1 MVSGVSIQSALIAG
15 SPPISLS
22 LIVGE
27 SKWDAKASG
36 THRGFFFFP
45 REAYI
50 IVVFVHT
57 QTECL
62 VCHVIFY
69 SGLPMIW
76 MGNLV
81 FVFCF
86 SLA

>member
-1 MVSGVSIQSALIAG
+1 MGIIAG

-36 THRGFFFFP
+36 THRIFFFFP

-50 IVVFVHT
+50 IVVFTHRPSAEDVT
-57 QTECL
+57 
-62 VCHVIFY
+62 
-69 SGLPMIW
+69 
-76 MGNLV
+76 
-81 FVFCF
+81 
-86 SLA
+86 

>member
-1 MVSGVSIQSALIAG
+1 MPIIAG

-36 THRGFFFFP
+36 THRFFFFFLL

-50 IVVFVHT
+50 IVVFT
-57 QTECL
+57 
-62 VCHVIFY
+62 Y
-69 SGLPMIW
+69 KPS
-76 MGNLV
+76 
-81 FVFCF
+81 
-86 SLA
+86 AK

>member
-1 MVSGVSIQSALIAG
+1 MTEPLIAG

-36 THRGFFFFP
+36 THRFVFP

-50 IVVFVHT
+50 MVVFTHKPSAEYVT
-57 QTECL
+57 
-62 VCHVIFY
+62 
-69 SGLPMIW
+69 
-76 MGNLV
+76 
-81 FVFCF
+81 
-86 SLA
+86 